1 MSDMVDL
8 KIVIPALTGFLGILI
23 GVGSKFLLHHLD
35 QKRMERQII
44 NETIHYLLELYFQV
58 NRLNSE
64 KMLDAYLDYYFQEV
78 RKVIPAIDEKA
89 IESAKAQYYPQ
100 LKGVIVPMSQKL
112 SFEKIEK
119 MDGDYKSMLDK
130 LVAFLPV
137 DAYYLRDKNNLKS
150 LLDLLAEYFE
160 DIKSTDFDKEKI
172 VEKIVNQMQS
182 TITKTIIAEYT
193 NDLKKELLVLL
204 RKTDRYNRKTGENA
218 INSIE
223 TTILTEKEKS
233 EVKSYIIGMLN
244 LMPQMQGKN

>member
-1 MSDMVDL
+1 MVDL

-112 SFEKIEK
+112 SFEKLEK

-137 DAYYLRDKNNLKS
+137 DAYYLRDKNNIKS
-150 LLDLLAEYFE
+150 LLDLQADYFE
-160 DIKSTDFDKEKI
+160 SIKSTDIDKEEI
-172 VEKIVNQMQS
+172 VEKIVNQMQP
-182 TITKTIIAEYT
+182 TITKSVVAEYT
-193 NDLKKELLVLL
+193 NDLRRELLVLL
-204 RKTDRYNRKTGENA
+204 KKTDCYNRKVGKRA
-218 INSIE
+218 ISSIE
-223 TTILTEKEKS
+223 VTVLTEEEKR
-233 EVKSYIIGMLN
+233 EVRSYVISIFN
-244 LMPQMQGKN
+244 LSSVNSSKPVN

>member
-1 MSDMVDL
+1 MVDL

-89 IESAKAQYYPQ
+89 IERAKAQYYPQ

-112 SFEKIEK
+112 SFEKLEK

-137 DAYYLRDKNNLKS
+137 DAYYLRDKNNIKS
-150 LLDLLAEYFE
+150 LLDLQADYFE
-160 DIKSTDFDKEKI
+160 SIKSTDIDKEEI
-172 VEKIVNQMQS
+172 VEKIVNQMQP
-182 TITKTIIAEYT
+182 TITKSVVAEYT
-193 NDLKKELLVLL
+193 NDLRRELLVLL
-204 RKTDRYNRKTGENA
+204 KKTDCYNRKVGKRA
-218 INSIE
+218 ISSIE
-223 TTILTEKEKS
+223 VTVLTEEEKR
-233 EVKSYIIGMLN
+233 EVRSYVISIFN
-244 LMPQMQGKN
+244 LSSVNSSKPVN